1 MQTYYY
7 YIVYGWIAIA
17 IISFPYLLKKV
28 APYGRHSSSKWGWM
42 IPNKLGWVLMEL
54 VSPVVFSIFFFSGS
68 LQLSLT
74 SYCFW
79 FLWML
84 HYFNRSVVFPLRTK
98 TAGKKMPAMIALSA
112 SFFNI
117 INGFV
122 NGYFFGNIG
131 GNYGNEFFTSP
142 QFIIGLM
149 VFAIGAFI
157 NIKSDNILLALRKP
171 NETGYKIPQGFLFKY
186 ISCPNLFGEIIEWFG
201 FALLTW
207 SLPALSFA
215 VWTAANLTPRAIH
228 HHKWYKEKFADYPKE
243 RKALLPGL
251 M

>member
-1 MQTYYY
+1 MQAYYY

-17 IISFPYLLKKV
+17 VISFPYLLKQV
-28 APYGRHSSSKWGWM
+28 APYGRHSSAKWGWM

-68 LQLSLT
+68 LELSLT

-84 HYFNRSVVFPLRTK
+84 HYFNRSVVFPLRTR
-98 TAGKKMPAMIALSA
+98 TDGKKMPVMIAVSA

-117 INGFV
+117 INGSV

-131 GNYGNEFFTSP
+131 GNYSNEFFYSL
-142 QFIIGLM
+142 QFIVGLM
-149 VFAIGAFI
+149 SFVIGAYI

-171 NETGYKIPQGFLFKY
+171 GETGYKIPQGFLFKY

-207 SLPALSFA
+207 SLPGLSFA
-215 VWTAANLTPRAIH
+215 IWTAANLTPRAIH
-228 HHKWYKEKFADYPKE
+228 HHQWYKEKFADFPKE

-251 M
+251 L

>member
-1 MQTYYY
+1 MQAYYY
-7 YIVYGWIAIA
+7 YLVYGWIAIA
-17 IISFPYLLKKV
+17 IVSFPYLLKQV
-28 APYGRHSSSKWGWM
+28 APYGRHSSEKWGWM

-68 LQLSLT
+68 LQLTFT

-84 HYFNRSVVFPLRTK
+84 HYFNRSIVFPLRTK
-98 TAGKKMPAMIALSA
+98 TDGKKMPVMIAVSA

-117 INGFV
+117 INGFL

-131 GNYGNEFFTSP
+131 GNYGNEFFASP
-142 QFIIGLM
+142 QFIIGLI
-149 VFAIGAFI
+149 VFVAGAFI

-171 NETGYKIPQGFLFKY
+171 GETGYKIPQGFLFKY

-207 SLPALSFA
+207 SLPGLSFA
-215 VWTAANLTPRAIH
+215 IWTAANLTPRAIH
-228 HHKWYKEKFADYPKE
+228 HHQWYKEKFAKYPKE

-251 M
+251 V